1 MEVHIGEKIAQV
13 FQESGI
19 KITELAKRMN
29 TSQRNLYSIFKRK
42 TITVDMLK
50 EVSEALNYDFFELYS
65 TSKSEVA
72 EPEIKYSKATP
83 TPIKM
88 IIELDG
94 EQSTLEKIIMHL
106 RKLNSAI
113 A

>member
-50 EVSEALNYDFFELYS
+50 EVSKALNYDFFELYS

-72 EPEIKYSKATP
+72 EPEIKSSKATP